1 LLEGRKA
8 ITSIFGFSLLFEWK
22 YSPVWWRL
30 WQEGDAELE
39 NGKVFAVKT
48 PPKKL
53 RNTVSGYTPP
63 RGACE
68 VSF

>member
-39 NGKVFAVKT
+39 NGSLCSENPT
-48 PPKKL
+48 KKL